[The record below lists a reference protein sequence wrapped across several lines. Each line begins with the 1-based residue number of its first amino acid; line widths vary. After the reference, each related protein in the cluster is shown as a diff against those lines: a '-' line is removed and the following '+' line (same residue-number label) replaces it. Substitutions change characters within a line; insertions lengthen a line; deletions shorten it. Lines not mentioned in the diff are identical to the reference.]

1 MLISSLRF
9 RPTVA
14 KLKGIISWFTLLL
27 SLISCRSPLISVK
40 EISQQKIDKT
50 VSLTG
55 KVVHIAPFIEGT
67 AYQIEDATGK
77 IWVVTTQNPPQFGE
91 LISIKG
97 QIKYQS
103 LPFAEQ
109 ELGEFY
115 LVELEQ
121 LPISV
126 SNGQD

>member
-1 MLISSLRF
+1 MLISSLKF

-14 KLKGIISWFTLLL
+14 KLKGIISWVTLLV
-27 SLISCRSPLISVK
+27 SLIGCQSTLTSVE

-50 VSLTG
+50 VLLTG
-55 KVVHIAPFIEGT
+55 NVVHIAPFIERN
-67 AYQIEDATGK
+67 AYQLEDATGK

-91 LISIKG
+91 LVSIKG
-97 QIKYQS
+97 EIKYQS

-115 LVELEQ
+115 LFELEQ
-121 LPISV
+121 LPIP
-126 SNGQD
+126 GDEK